1 MDVRP
6 ADPYGEVC
14 RRWTGL
20 SREQRDLQ
28 SVRLLGV
35 PVAEARIHV
44 PEPGCHRH
52 YACLVEGALAGDEV
66 AFAWLADSHRPL
78 LLSRGRV
85 LFEKDPGEWGA
96 ASVEILYRSLSV
108 SSGTTAGPWLRRQ
121 VNQQLCH
128 GMAPLVR
135 RELVRRKAEQ
145 ATDPVRLVRLE
156 DGGQVGDPHPEL
168 TATLATV
175 MARLHP
181 SVRDGF
187 QASAARA
194 PISEVACEHQVSVTA
209 LRQRMSRARLWLRPE
224 LAAFRPSA

>member
-14 RRWTGL
+14 RRWTVL
-20 SREQRDLQ
+20 SRERRDLE

-35 PVAEARIHV
+35 PAGQARIHV
-44 PEPGCHRH
+44 PEPGCHRY
-52 YACLVEGALAGDEV
+52 YALLVEAAVAGDEV

-85 LFEKDPGEWGA
+85 LFDRDPGEWGA
-96 ASVEILYRSLSV
+96 AAVEILWRSLSLA
-108 SSGTTAGPWLRRQ
+108 GRTTAGPWLRRQ

-135 RELVRRKAEQ
+135 HELARRHAEQ

-156 DGGQVGDPHPEL
+156 RGGQVGDPHPEL
-168 TATLATV
+168 TATLARV
-175 MARLHP
+175 MDRLDP

-187 QASAARA
+187 QAVAARA
-194 PISEVACEHQVSVTA
+194 PVSQVAFDHHLSPTA
-209 LRQRMSRARLWLRPE
+209 LRQRMRRARLWLQPE
-224 LAAFRPSA
+224 LAAFQRSA